1 MSTRRWV
8 DWVNVLLG
16 LWLIS
21 SPWLMNFFAA
31 DRAAALS
38 AWITGAGL
46 LVLALIAMYK
56 PATLRDAMAL
66 ILGVWLMVSPWVL
79 GRAALSAI
87 SINAVITGTLV
98 SGYALWAMY
107 IDSVFDTD
115 RPYDDEFVSRP
126 WSSLS
131 EQ

>member
-8 DWVNVLLG
+8 DLVNILLG

-21 SPWLMNFFAA
+21 SPWLMNFSTE

-38 AWITGAGL
+38 AWIMGSGL
-46 LVLALIAMYK
+46 IVLAVIAMFK
-56 PATLRDAMAL
+56 PATLRDALAL
-66 ILGVWLMVSPWVL
+66 VVGVWLMVSPWVL
-79 GRAALSAI
+79 GHAAFSA
-87 SINAVITGTLV
+87 SSVNALVTGTLV

-107 IDSVFDTD
+107 IDSAFDTD
-115 RPYDDEFVSRP
+115 RPYDDEFVSRS

>member
-8 DWVNVLLG
+8 DWVNILLG

-21 SPWLMNFFAA
+21 SPWLMNFSAE

-38 AWITGAGL
+38 AWSMGTGL
-46 LVLALIAMYK
+46 LVLAFISMYK
-56 PATLRDAMAL
+56 PATLRDALAL
-66 ILGVWLMVSPWVL
+66 ILGVWLMVSPWLL
-79 GRAALSAI
+79 GSAALMTI
-87 SINAVITGTLV
+87 SLNAVITGALV

-115 RPYDDEFVSRP
+115 HPYDDGFVPRI
-126 WSSLS
+126 WSSP
-131 EQ
+131 

>member
-8 DWVNVLLG
+8 DWVNILLG

-21 SPWLMNFFAA
+21 SPWLMNFSTA

-38 AWITGAGL
+38 AWSMGAGL
-46 LVLALIAMYK
+46 VALAVIAMYK
-56 PATLRDAMAL
+56 PATLRDALAL
-66 ILGVWLMVSPWVL
+66 VLGVWLMVSPWVL
-79 GRAALSAI
+79 GQAAFSAI
-87 SINAVITGTLV
+87 SVNAIITGALV

-107 IDSVFDTD
+107 IDSAFDTD